1 MLRATVLKPRRA
13 EIKLNTVVL
22 IKIVHTIK
30 KDADL
35 KTSQMCLSQ
44 PLNKNTGR
52 YIIFYYS
59 RFSNFVA
66 LFAVA
71 ARFTI
76 SGQI

>member
-13 EIKLNTVVL
+13 EMNTVVL
-22 IKIVHTIK
+22 IKIVHTTK

-35 KTSQMCLSQ
+35 KTTSQMCLSQ
-44 PLNKNTGR
+44 PLNKNRGR
-52 YIIFYYS
+52 YALFDYYS